1 MKGAVAEILRSGFAS
16 ADARDTLSIAEKF
29 ARELADGAFIALY
42 GDLGAG
48 KTAFVKGLA
57 AGLGIAETVKSP
69 SFNICA
75 YYAAEPLSLVHVDAY
90 RLSCASDFEN
100 LMIDEFAPGPK
111 VVCVEW
117 PQAVEDAIP
126 PDALRIRIDCAG
138 NGRIIRMD

>member
-1 MKGAVAEILRSGFAS
+1 MRGAVAEILRSGVAS
-16 ADARDTLSIAEKF
+16 ADVRDTLSIAEKF
-29 ARELADGAFIALY
+29 AGELSDGAFIALY

-90 RLSCASDFEN
+90 RLGGAPDFEN

-117 PQAVEDAIP
+117 PQAVEEAIP
-126 PDALRIRIDCAG
+126 SDALRIRIECAG
-138 NGRIIRMD
+138 NGRVIRMD